1 MQKTIL
7 SAALILS
14 LALFLTACSTLGLSS
29 DPEMASVPYSP
40 ETIYNLDRARA
51 FSAEGRYELAKEHY
65 LLALAANRNPNLQD
79 TLATELHSVDMMI
92 KTVR

>member
-14 LALFLTACSTLGLSS
+14 LALFLTACSPFGIF

-40 ETIYNLDRARA
+40 ETLYNLDRARA